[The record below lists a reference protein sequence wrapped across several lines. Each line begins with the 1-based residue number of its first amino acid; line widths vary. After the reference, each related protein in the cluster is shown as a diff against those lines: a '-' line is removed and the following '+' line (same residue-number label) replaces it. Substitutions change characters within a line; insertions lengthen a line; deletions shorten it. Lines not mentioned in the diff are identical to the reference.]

1 MLVESG
7 ICAFFIFQRAYF
19 LQFLDRGG
27 IIMQNT
33 ELQRK
38 LCVSKV
44 MIFYISNNNLYL
56 FFESRPSKTGRGE
69 GGLLCAKN

>member
-7 ICAFFIFQRAYF
+7 ICAFFVLQRAYF

-44 MIFYISNNNLYL
+44 MIFYISIYNLYFL
-56 FFESRPSKTGRGE
+56 TPPVEDGTG
-69 GGLLCAKN
+69 

>member
-7 ICAFFIFQRAYF
+7 ICAFFVFQRAYF
-19 LQFLDRGG
+19 LQFLERGG

-44 MIFYISNNNLYL
+44 MIFYIETLC
-56 FFESRPSKTGRGE
+56 FEGNDF
-69 GGLLCAKN
+69 LHFN